1 MWNSYI
7 VHLWTFLFTVTISA
21 EIVLKYHNYEE
32 MTTKLQNLVAKYP
45 DLLSLYQLDGTSMQ
59 GNFTFRGAFTNYVD
73 KMRQV
78 GNLGNGFLLTV
89 KKFIHKSQPGPGQVC
104 RWSRMGQIWS
114 TQFMNTSLFSTKGRG
129 AGKGWAGS

>member
-45 DLLSLYQLDGTSMQ
+45 DLLSLYQLDGTSIQ
-59 GNFTFRGAFTNYVD
+59 GNFTFRGSFTNYVD
-73 KMRQV
+73 KMWQV
-78 GNLGNGFLLTV
+78 GGLGNGRQIIPYNNKEILPQT
-89 KKFIHKSQPGPGQVC
+89 STRGQVGGLE
-104 RWSRMGQIWS
+104 WAKFGQR
-114 TQFMNTSLFSTKGRG
+114 SL
-129 AGKGWAGS
+129 

>member
-45 DLLSLYQLDGTSMQ
+45 DLLSLYQLDGTSIQ
-59 GNFTFRGAFTNYVD
+59 GNFTFREHSPITLTE
-73 KMRQV
+73 RV
-78 GNLGNGFLLTV
+78 GY
-89 KKFIHKSQPGPGQVC
+89 
-104 RWSRMGQIWS
+104 
-114 TQFMNTSLFSTKGRG
+114 
-129 AGKGWAGS
+129 